1 MLSLVLPPARGG
13 PLQLLCLGA
22 HADDIEIGCGGTILR
37 LAAEA
42 PDLVVRWIVF
52 SGAGLRE
59 AEARNSAAAFLEN
72 VSEKQIEVLAFR
84 DGYFPFQGADIKD
97 CFENVKHDFNPSLI
111 LTHWQGD
118 AHQDHRLLAEL
129 THNTFRD
136 HLVLEYEIPKYDG
149 NLGNPAFFRTSDART
164 SRTHGGDDQ
173 PSFHQPARTKL
184 VFRRDLS
191 RDGPVARHRVQ
202 FPPRAGRGVLRQ
214 KDRTL
219 MAIAMPREVRISGE
233 LGDQHL
239 NAGQLRSRS
248 LITVTGSGQAIPN
261 AASS

>member
-1 MLSLVLPPARGG
+1 VLSLALPPARRG
-13 PLQLLCLGA
+13 PLKLLCLGA

-97 CFENVKHDFNPSLI
+97 RFEDVKHDLDPSLI

-149 NLGNPAFFRTSDART
+149 DLGNPAFFVPLTGAQIRRKLDIIGRHFTSQRGRSWFSDETFLAMARLRGIGC
-164 SRTHGGDDQ
+164 SAPDGLAEA
-173 PSFHQPARTKL
+173 FYARKI
-184 VFRRDLS
+184 VF
-191 RDGPVARHRVQ
+191 
-202 FPPRAGRGVLRQ
+202 
-214 KDRTL
+214 
-219 MAIAMPREVRISGE
+219 
-233 LGDQHL
+233 
-239 NAGQLRSRS
+239 
-248 LITVTGSGQAIPN
+248 
-261 AASS
+261 